1 MAGEALITVVGNLGA
16 DPEIKF
22 LPDGT
27 AVCNLRVANEERK
40 LVDGEWKT
48 VRTNWYKVA
57 VWKSQG
63 EAVAEHAT
71 KGSRVVVV
79 GRLTF
84 DEYEKDGATRL
95 VPEITAE
102 AVGLVPKPAPKIKS
116 QQVEDDGSPF

>member
-27 AVCNLRVANEERK
+27 AVCNLRIANEERK
-40 LVDGEWKT
+40 LVDGKWET
-48 VRTNWYKVA
+48 VRTNWFKVA
-57 VWKSQG
+57 VWQSQA

-71 KGSRVVVV
+71 KGTRVIVL

-84 DEYEKDGATRL
+84 DEYEKDGVTRL
-95 VPEITAE
+95 APEIKAE
-102 AVGLVPKPAPKIKS
+102 TLGIVPKPAPKNKPK
-116 QQVEDDGSPF
+116 QTEDDGSPF